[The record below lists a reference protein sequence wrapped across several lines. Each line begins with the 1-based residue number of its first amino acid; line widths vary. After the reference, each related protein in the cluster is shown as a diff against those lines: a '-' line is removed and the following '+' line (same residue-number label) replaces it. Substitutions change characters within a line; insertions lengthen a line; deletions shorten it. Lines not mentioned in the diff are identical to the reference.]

1 MPTWI
6 RQHLAA
12 LRALLV
18 LTVITGIIY
27 PLAVWGV
34 SFLPGLHDKA
44 EGSIVSSSDGKIKGS
59 SLIGQQFVGKDGS
72 PLKQYFQARPSNAGD
87 PSNTS
92 DPGDNPLFTGGSNL
106 GPESARDILP
116 DPKLVAANKP
126 DPKAK
131 NSLLTTVCSRS
142 AAVATLESVN
152 GQKVDG
158 SRPFCTSGGV
168 GAVLSVIGPREKNGH
183 VEHPAK
189 VISVNEECSADPKNP
204 TKPFIST
211 YKGVAVQCAEF
222 QKDYSL
228 GYQEG
233 EIVPIRGNAPADP
246 KVPAD
251 AVTADFSGL
260 DPQISPAYAELQV
273 PRIAQARGRSV
284 EEVRKAIQDNE
295 SGRTLGFIGE
305 PTVNVLKL
313 NIELDKKYPL
323 KG

>member
-1 MPTWI
+1 MRMPTWI

-18 LTVITGIIY
+18 FTVITGIVY

-34 SFLPGLHDKA
+34 AFLPGLHDKA
-44 EGSIVSSSDGKIKGS
+44 EGSIVRSADGKILGS
-59 SLIGQQFVGKDGS
+59 KLIGQPFVGKDGS
-72 PLKQYFQARPSNAGD
+72 PLKQYFQARPSDAAD
-87 PSNTS
+87 PSNSS
-92 DPGDNPLFTGGSNL
+92 DPGYNPLFTGGSNL
-106 GPESARDILP
+106 GPESVQDILP

-131 NSLLTTVCSRS
+131 SSLLTTVCSRS
-142 AAVATLESVN
+142 AAVGQLE
-152 GQKVDG
+152 GVDG

-168 GAVLSVIGPREKNGH
+168 GAVLSVIGPRESNGK
-183 VEHPAK
+183 VLHPTK
-189 VISVNEECSADPKNP
+189 VISVNEECSTDPKNP
-204 TKPFIST
+204 TKPFIAT
-211 YKGVAVQCAEF
+211 YLGVQVECAQF

-233 EIVPIRGNAPADP
+233 QIVPIRGSAPANP

-260 DPQISPAYAELQV
+260 DPHISPAYAHLQ
-273 PRIAQARGRSV
+273 AARVAKTRGISLDQV
-284 EEVRKAIQDNE
+284 NAAISDNE
-295 SGRTLGFIGE
+295 SGRTLGFMGE
-305 PTVNVLKL
+305 PTVNVLAL
-313 NIELDKKYPL
+313 NLELDKKYPF